1 MAQWQTVARRSAKRR
16 ATLPYVPS
24 GHRVFHVFPQM
35 AILQIYVFKMLELVE
50 AKRISAALLGSIPGS
65 NWQWYF
71 GITLIKKFSELVWE
85 NAGVG

>member
-1 MAQWQTVARRSAKRR
+1 
-16 ATLPYVPS
+16 
-24 GHRVFHVFPQM
+24 
-35 AILQIYVFKMLELVE
+35 
-50 AKRISAALLGSIPGS
+50 LGSIPGS